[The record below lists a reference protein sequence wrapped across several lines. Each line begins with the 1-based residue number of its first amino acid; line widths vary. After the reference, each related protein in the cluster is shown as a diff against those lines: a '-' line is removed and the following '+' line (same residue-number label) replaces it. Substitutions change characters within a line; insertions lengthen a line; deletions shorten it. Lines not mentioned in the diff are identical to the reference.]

1 MEKVTLFETESE
13 AKSIIAPGKM
23 KSFRI
28 GGLQVC
34 LIHKFDG
41 GWVATQQYCPHMDY
55 PLAEGYVNPADEL
68 VCPWHGY
75 RFSLK
80 HGTECSGRNSQLKT
94 YPVSLT
100 DEGKLAITL

>member
-13 AKSIIAPGKM
+13 AKLMIASGKIKSI
-23 KSFRI
+23 RI
-28 GGLQVC
+28 RNLQFC
-34 LIHKFDG
+34 LIHKHRG

-55 PLAEGYVNPADEL
+55 PLVEGHVNPSDEL

-80 HGTECSGRNSQLKT
+80 NGTECTGRNCQLKI
-94 YPVSLT
+94 YEVSVSI
-100 DEGKLAITL
+100 EGKLEITL